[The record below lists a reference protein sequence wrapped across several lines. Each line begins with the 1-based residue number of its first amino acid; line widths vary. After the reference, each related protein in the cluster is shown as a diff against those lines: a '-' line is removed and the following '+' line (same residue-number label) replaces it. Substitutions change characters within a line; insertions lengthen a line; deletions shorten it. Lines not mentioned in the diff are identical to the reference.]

1 VRTFRWG
8 ARRGC
13 ELACRGEP
21 GSRRALHGERL
32 AAASTAPGVV
42 THHGGRRRLSRLA
55 STARGGDM
63 RRHTFLCH
71 CWLRGA
77 VGTSVA
83 ATAPFAV
90 SSRILP
96 SLSCR
101 RVEVAACV
109 RVGPFRRGL
118 PVGGG
123 ATRQQRHAC
132 VPPRGAGSALPA
144 ARRSLFSRLPR
155 VVRGLG
161 GGQGCASGAAPV
173 LLPRRTHP
181 AEAGPFEGQGGA
193 EQLAKVGPL
202 ARGRWVLARAWERVL
217 RATWPG

>member
-1 VRTFRWG
+1 MRTFRWG
-8 ARRGC
+8 ARCGC

-83 ATAPFAV
+83 AP
-90 SSRILP
+90 RPPP
-96 SLSCR
+96 SPRASCR
-101 RVEVAACV
+101 RCRAVVSRSPPAFVLGLFAVACPWEAELRASSAT
-109 RVGPFRRGL
+109 RVFPRVARGPLCQRRVALSSLASRALLGAWLSSGLRERCRTSAPAAAHAPSGRWSFRGPRW
-118 PVGGG
+118 GG
-123 ATRQQRHAC
+123 A
-132 VPPRGAGSALPA
+132 VGEGGSLGP
-144 ARRSLFSRLPR
+144 RSL
-155 VVRGLG
+155 G
-161 GGQGCASGAAPV
+161 
-173 LLPRRTHP
+173 P
-181 AEAGPFEGQGGA
+181 A
-193 EQLAKVGPL
+193 
-202 ARGRWVLARAWERVL
+202 
-217 RATWPG
+217 